1 VLLNYIFIGYIVY
14 MLTLNNITC
23 SKGGRILFTNL
34 SYTIGD
40 CCALLIKGENGSGKT
55 SLLNIIAGLAKPDKG
70 DILYAN
76 EKVNGR
82 HWPEFC
88 SIIHYIGHKNALK
101 PELTVEENINFWV
114 KLRRSEGRLSAA
126 LRFFDLDQYA
136 NIQCSKLSQG
146 WQKKVALAKLLACS
160 SQIWLLDEPYAH
172 LDEDSS
178 LKLTSLIN
186 TRVEQGGSV
195 ILTTHKSAN
204 IANAVTIDLE
214 DFAC

>member
-1 VLLNYIFIGYIVY
+1 

-82 HWPEFC
+82 HWPE
-88 SIIHYIGHKNALK
+88 
-101 PELTVEENINFWV
+101 
-114 KLRRSEGRLSAA
+114 
-126 LRFFDLDQYA
+126 
-136 NIQCSKLSQG
+136 
-146 WQKKVALAKLLACS
+146 
-160 SQIWLLDEPYAH
+160 
-172 LDEDSS
+172 
-178 LKLTSLIN
+178 
-186 TRVEQGGSV
+186 
-195 ILTTHKSAN
+195 
-204 IANAVTIDLE
+204 
-214 DFAC
+214 